1 MIIDNPKKFRDNVK
15 KKLSMILNNDS
26 YGNNLERG
34 IYNKTI
40 QDANEKHI
48 IKKWTNMYFVL
59 LYINIFKMI
68 YINLK
73 HKNVLS
79 LIINKKIKPHELA
92 FMTHQEILPEK
103 WNSLINDLKIKNQN
117 KYTPKIEASTD
128 NFTCYKCKSKEC
140 SYYQLQTRS
149 ADEPMTTFVTCIS
162 CGTRWK
168 C

>member
-1 MIIDNPKKFRDNVK
+1 MIIDDSKKFRDNVK

-73 HKNVLS
+73 HNNVLS
-79 LIINKKIKPHELA
+79 LIINKKIKPLSNDVFFFVISFFPNVNKATYSKLKFKNVHLSTQ
-92 FMTHQEILPEK
+92 FTHP
-103 WNSLINDLKIKNQN
+103 DH
-117 KYTPKIEASTD
+117 
-128 NFTCYKCKSKEC
+128 F
-140 SYYQLQTRS
+140 R
-149 ADEPMTTFVTCIS
+149 
-162 CGTRWK
+162 
-168 C
+168 